1 MHWIPVLFLGEI
13 MVNTTRLA
21 EVGPIDPET
30 GFPLWYKD
38 GNGVRLELVWKPGD
52 LNAPAVGEPPE
63 DTPPLGLPERFPEES
78 FYMLAETSMVISGG
92 TENGEVR
99 VVLALEATF
108 GGNEAVADGQQIVF
122 GRIRFRVR
130 DGVPLSD
137 YTLTHPYG
145 TVTARTDDRGRV
157 TATQDIGVTPV
168 AFEQALA
175 GEIAPFLTWDP
186 PESAPP
192 GYIGDGR
199 TLHRI
204 TGSPMDPPTNFARV
218 EGPGVGTAGEQPD
231 PEDPGNI
238 DKVYT
243 EGFVL
248 QGRLATTVGVDVRR
262 AVYFRDAAGTVT
274 VDVFARSEPG
284 QTLEVTGTDLTAA
297 PLQGGT
303 DGNYL
308 ARTTAGDV
316 PTEVTVTNRTDDPPW
331 PQNAPVTDAVE
342 ITEAVYDRA
351 AGALTVTAASSDEQ
365 SPPELTLT
373 GRGLPENTAPGT
385 LDDVDAPPAIVTVRS
400 ARGGS
405 ATRHVTVVG

>member
-1 MHWIPVLFLGEI
+1 

-38 GNGVRLELVWKPGD
+38 GNGARLELVWKPGD
-52 LNAPAVGEPPE
+52 QNAPAVGEPPE
-63 DTPPLGLPERFPEES
+63 DTPPVGLPAEFPEES
-78 FYMLAETSMVISGG
+78 FYMLAETSMVIGG
-92 TENGEVR
+92 GAENGEVR

-130 DGVPLSD
+130 DGVPFSD

-157 TATQDIGVTPV
+157 TATQDIGVTPL

-186 PESAPP
+186 PESAPA
-192 GYIGDGR
+192 GYIGDGS

-218 EGPGVGTAGEQPD
+218 EGPGVGTAGEEPD
-231 PEDPGNI
+231 PDDPGNI
-238 DKVYT
+238 DKIYT

-248 QGRLATTVGVDVRR
+248 QGRLATRTGVDVRR
-262 AVYFRDAAGTVT
+262 AVYSRDAAGSVT

-284 QTLEVTGTDLTAA
+284 QNLEVAGAGLTTA
-297 PLQGGT
+297 PLQGGAG
-303 DGNYL
+303 GNYL
-308 ARTTAGDV
+308 VRTAVGAV
-316 PTEVTVTNRTDDPPW
+316 PAEVTVTNRTDDPPW
-331 PQNAPVTDAVE
+331 SQSAPVTDAVE

-351 AGALTVTAASSDEQ
+351 AGTLTVSAASSDEQ
-365 SPPELTLT
+365 HPPALTLT
-373 GRGLPENTAPGT
+373 GPGIPENTSPGT
-385 LDDVDAPPAIVTVRS
+385 LDVDAPPPTVTVSS
-400 ARGGS
+400 AAKGS
-405 ATRHVTVVG
+405 AIRHVTVVG